1 VEESEAVSA
10 IRMGFVVS
18 KFTEFLIHWAN
29 RWRERAVDR
38 ILLSVEPVTVTVRTC
53 SVVSDK
59 DVVWVSD
66 PETGRRLICVEQAP
80 RTSGTHD
87 QIVLD
92 DVLCLNSIL
101 NEDVMAH
108 SVVNNIVFNCE
119 VRHGVDSDSS
129 VVSLMDGVTLDQRLG
144 NSADD
149 VEVDRVSSQLECL
162 TNIEEFSVKN
172 ASNARFIFRVVDH
185 DVRTVLILRGSLWIT
200 LILNVS
206 CEKTDLC
213 THFNKIAI
221 RSVLRLFGKV
231 LVFKILVKSQNSA
244 FRCSCSK
251 S

>member
-1 VEESEAVSA
+1 
-10 IRMGFVVS
+10 MGFVVS

-66 PETGRRLICVEQAP
+66 PETGRRLICVEQAI
-80 RTSGTHD
+80 RTFGSHD

-92 DVLCLNSIL
+92 DVLSLDSIL
-101 NEDVMAH
+101 KEDVMAH

-119 VRHGVDSDSS
+119 VRHGGDSDSS
-129 VVSLMDGVTLDQRLG
+129 VVRLMDGVTLDQRLR
-144 NSADD
+144 NSADG
-149 VEVDRVSSQLECL
+149 VEVDWVSTKLECL

-172 ASNARFIFRVVDH
+172 ASNARLIFRVVEH
-185 DVRTVLILRGSLWIT
+185 DVRAVLIRRRSYWIT

-206 CEKTDLC
+206 CEKTDFC
-213 THFNKIAI
+213 THFNKITI
-221 RSVLRLFGKV
+221 RSVPSLFGKV
-231 LVFKILVKSQNSA
+231 LVTKFFVKSQDSA
-244 FRCSCSK
+244 FICSCRK